1 MEEGTEP
8 ETASS
13 VTPSEGPAVASSEAP
28 SSEAPSSEAPS
39 SEASSIES
47 PSSEAPPSDAQAPDA
62 APSETAAEASTAEAS
77 TAEEITAEASVE
89 VSASIEASTP
99 GIATVPIAKMIH
111 GVDVASFQGEPTNWR
126 SDASNIKWAA
136 VKLTELQPNNVRYV
150 NPYATD
156 DWAYVGRQKLGRIA
170 YMFAHPSVGPAD
182 SVQFFLSELRG
193 LGLLNTDGIMLDL
206 EQTDGLGPAQVSS
219 WAVEVM
225 ALLAKNLKR
234 TPILYTYLSFAFEGN
249 CAGLGKYPLW
259 ISDPSSPMGKP
270 VVPGPWKTW
279 TIHQYST
286 SGVIDLDVA
295 NFATVKAMQEVFGV
309 PVPPPPKPEKGNL
322 GGSVTGGVAAVR
334 WDDGSIVVA
343 GLDGLDHVQV
353 RRFDGGSKTWGVW
366 WNPAGTT
373 KAVGPPAL
381 VSWGE
386 SYGQLFFAIDSGDV
400 MEFATEDTGKSW
412 TS

>member
-1 MEEGTEP
+1 
-8 ETASS
+8 
-13 VTPSEGPAVASSEAP
+13 V
-28 SSEAPSSEAPS
+28 
-39 SEASSIES
+39 
-47 PSSEAPPSDAQAPDA
+47 SDVPFSDA
-62 APSETAAEASTAEAS
+62 APSGVAQGEGAQGEAVAGTDADIPAGPSTSTGTAAEAAGTEATATEA
-77 TAEEITAEASVE
+77 TATEAAATEAAATE
-89 VSASIEASTP
+89 VSATEVSTP
-99 GIATVPIAKMIH
+99 SIATVPIGRMIH
-111 GVDVASFQGEPTNWR
+111 GVDVASFQGGPGNWR
-126 SDASNIKWAA
+126 SDARNIKWAA

-150 NPYATD
+150 NPYAAD

-193 LGLLNTDGIMLDL
+193 LGLLNADGIMLDL

-225 ALLAKNLKR
+225 GLLAKYLKR
-234 TPILYTYLSFAFEGN
+234 TPILYTYLSFAYEGN

-295 NFATVKAMQEVFGV
+295 NFATVKAMQEAFGV
-309 PVPPPPKPEKGNL
+309 ELTPPPKPQKGNL
-322 GGSVTGGVAAVR
+322 GGSVTGGVSAVR
-334 WDDGSIVVA
+334 WGDGSIVVA

-353 RRFDGGSKTWGVW
+353 RRYDGGSKTWGVW

-373 KAVGPPAL
+373 VAVGPPAL
-381 VSWGE
+381 LSWGE
-386 SYGQLFFAIDSGDV
+386 SYGQLYFAVAGGEV
-400 MEFATEDTGKSW
+400 MEFATEDTGKTWAS
-412 TS
+412 